1 MKNNIVFFIAL
12 LLLAVSCN
20 QAEIEQLKNE
30 NEALKAQLGQRDG
43 DIANFMQAFNEIE
56 ENLAQVRL
64 KEKLIVQNSGSNEN
78 GDRVAAVKGDIS
90 AIDKLMQEN
99 RENLKNLS
107 EKLKSSAGKN
117 AQLDR
122 LVQNLELMVKD
133 KDREILVMVGRLEDL
148 NFEVQD
154 LYSSVSDLKLEN
166 LEQDRII
173 DLQDEMI
180 NAAWYIIATGKELIE
195 KNIIDKEGGII
206 GIGAVKTLSPDI
218 DPTLF
223 TKIDIREKTSFDLD
237 ARKVTLVSNHP
248 ADSYIIRRSED
259 SKRYY
264 SFEIVKA
271 DDFWKTTK
279 YMVLS
284 IKE

>member
-1 MKNNIVFFIAL
+1 MKNNIVYFIAL

-20 QAEIEQLKNE
+20 QAEVEQLKKE

-64 KEKLIVQNSGSNEN
+64 KERLIVQNSGSNEN

-90 AIDKLMQEN
+90 AIDDLMQQN

-117 AQLDR
+117 SQLDR
-122 LVQNLELMVKD
+122 LVQNLEVMIKD
-133 KDREILVMVGRLEDL
+133 KDREILVMVGQLEEL
-148 NFEVQD
+148 NFEVQG
-154 LYSSVSDLKLEN
+154 LYSSVSNLKLEN

-173 DLQDEMI
+173 YLQDEMI
-180 NAAWYIIATGKELIE
+180 NTAWYIIGNSKDLSE

-206 GIGAVKTLSPDI
+206 GIGAVKTLSEEMNPEY
-218 DPTLF
+218 F
-223 TKIDIREKTSFDLD
+223 TKIDIREKTSFDLN

-259 SKRYY
+259 NKRYY

-271 DDFWKTTK
+271 DEFWNTTK